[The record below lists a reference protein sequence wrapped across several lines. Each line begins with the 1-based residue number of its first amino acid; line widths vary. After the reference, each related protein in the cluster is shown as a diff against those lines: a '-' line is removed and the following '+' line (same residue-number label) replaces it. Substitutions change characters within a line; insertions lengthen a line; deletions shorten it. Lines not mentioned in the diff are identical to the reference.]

1 MGLHQGIIFEDVY
14 LGRELKDINW
24 EERLAFFVILRL
36 VNDLKD
42 PIPFDSVRMREA
54 LINKIDAWDSLV
66 SGDICLWT
74 DFLGIDYSSLIKN
87 LTRYRPTRR
96 EFEIVENY
104 RIRKVNKEA
113 RKNGPKRKHR
123 RRS

>member
-1 MGLHQGIIFEDVY
+1 MGLHQGIIFEDVH
-14 LGRELKDINW
+14 LGRELRDIHW

-42 PIPFDSVRMREA
+42 PIPFDSDRMREA

-74 DFLGIDYSSLIKN
+74 DLLGIDHSSLIKN
-87 LTRYRPTRR
+87 LARYRPTRR
-96 EFEIVENY
+96 ELEIVENY
-104 RIRKVNKEA
+104 RIRKVNRGA
-113 RKNGPKRKHR
+113 RKNGPKQRYKRH
-123 RRS
+123 S